1 MKKNNKKAASS
12 KAVKNKK
19 TSGSKT
25 PMYILLGVITF
36 LLVLTVSLA
45 AVYCYTNPAT
55 DDENPFG
62 DLPAEEVVSDNK
74 EQQPKEPENK
84 KSADGRNNNMYNLLV
99 VGKDYW
105 SGSTDVLII
114 MSVNTQND
122 EINVLQIPRDS
133 TVDCGVNENHGKRV
147 NAIYA
152 YARQALRREAS
163 NPSKEYD
170 DPVMAKVAPLY
181 ISGLKKATDSEA
193 KKFNDELLDKMGME
207 YLREVIKRTF
217 CIAIDGYVMVDVSG
231 FRKIVDVLEG
241 VEVDVPMDMHYEDPE
256 QNLYIHLNKGLQTL
270 NGKQAEGFVRYRYG
284 YVDGDIGRV
293 NAQKIFVAALAKKLL
308 SFSTVTKIQPILEAC
323 MEYTTTNLSTTS
335 ILGYAKIML
344 GMNMNNI
351 KFYTCPGEAYRTSS
365 GAWYYSLYMDENLEI
380 INQYF
385 NDYDRQVTPDDVTLR
400 EVVKNYNISYD
411 NQGITA
417 DDIDNDMLDVKHSA
431 VTYNPV
437 DTPAS
442 STVTTPSE
450 PVDEPVAEE
459 KPAEEAPSDENSED
473 EEPVD
478 ENIEKNPDDESPE
491 DENPAQN
498 GDETTEVPDG
508 EITDEEKDPENG
520 EEVTDGEEPA
530 ENTEGSENSEKDN
543 TSQEKPTENNDDSE
557 KPDDTNS
564 DTAENTDNGENA
576 PSDADEDTDNGEN
589 VTGTEK
595 ENTDTEENGED
606 PSDAEDTEADET
618 NSEENTEKETDAA
631 DVTDVTEKPEDSGNA
646 SEENIDAEPENKSEE
661 NTADLEND
669 NQNDME

>member
-1 MKKNNKKAASS
+1 MKKTNKTTASS

-19 TSGSKT
+19 TGGSKT

-36 LLVLTVSLA
+36 LLVLTISLA

-55 DDENPFG
+55 DNENPFG
-62 DLPAEEVVSDNK
+62 DIPSEEVASDNK

-84 KSADGRNNNMYNLLV
+84 KGADGRNNNMYNLLV

-170 DPVMAKVAPLY
+170 DPIMAKVAPVY
-181 ISGLKKATDSEA
+181 IAGLKKATDSEA
-193 KKFNDELLDKMGME
+193 KKYNDELLDKMGME
-207 YLREVIKRTF
+207 YLREAIKRTF

-323 MEYTTTNLSTTS
+323 MEYTTTNLSMAS

-351 KFYTCPGEAYRTSS
+351 KFYTCPGEAYRTTS

-385 NDYDRQVTPDDVTLR
+385 NDYDRQVTSADVTLR

-437 DTPAS
+437 DTPTS
-442 STVTTPSE
+442 STVTVPSE
-450 PVDEPVAEE
+450 PADEPVTEE
-459 KPAEEAPSDENSED
+459 IPSEENPTGEAPSDEEPAEENTEKTPEENG

-478 ENIEKNPDDESPE
+478 GDTDTKKDPESGE
-491 DENPAQN
+491 DEND
-498 GDETTEVPDG
+498 GEVITETTDG
-508 EITDEEKDPENG
+508 AENG
-520 EEVTDGEEPA
+520 EKDDKSEDAST
-530 ENTEGSENSEKDN
+530 ENDDNSEKSDEIIPD
-543 TSQEKPTENNDDSE
+543 TTENSDNSDDA
-557 KPDDTNS
+557 PDDVTE
-564 DTAENTDNGENA
+564 DTENGE
-576 PSDADEDTDNGEN
+576 DASNE
-589 VTGTEK
+589 EK
-595 ENTDTEENGED
+595 ENTDTSKNDGD
-606 PSDAEDTEADET
+606 SSDDKDTVADET
-618 NSEENTEKETDAA
+618 NAEENTEKETVLSD
-631 DVTDVTEKPEDSGNA
+631 DEDVTEKSDDKETI
-646 SEENIDAEPENKSEE
+646 SEELTETESEKTNEE
-661 NTADLEND
+661 NTSVAENE
-669 NQNDME
+669 N